1 MFIILFLKLPFVI
14 GILVIAFLSR
24 APFFVVVAIS
34 MKMFS
39 FNQLFSVS
47 VFVNF
52 CR

>member
-1 MFIILFLKLPFVI
+1 MFIIFLKLPFVI

-24 APFFVVVAIS
+24 APFFVVVAVVS

-39 FNQLFSVS
+39 SNQLFSVS